1 MSLFYFH
8 TFSLAYIFLNVI
20 SCLVTLWVLK
30 VADPWSNLISSI
42 PISSH
47 LIFVVQDV
55 ALHYNTYLQQVVQ
68 YLEKDPHFREKL
80 YCICILYI
88 YIYSLS
94 QELDFVHHSIRTKLD
109 ELKREEITRLRML
122 LKAKRDLKLKKEGKG
137 QLRDHQALLKH
148 FDHMD
153 FTNPHVF
160 EVEDLDRLI
169 KAATKDLQR
178 VDEQQHAEFK
188 RYEMMKEHERRERL
202 KNMTSQEREREER
215 EHREKREKHKK
226 HPKLNHPGS
235 EDQLKEVWHETDG
248 LDEADFNPKTFFRL
262 HGTTPAYDPEN
273 EEDDMMEME
282 EERRRMREEIMTE
295 VDTDG
300 DQIISEQE
308 FMEHTKKQEF
318 HKNEDWE
325 VRTKPEVNQNLTRT
339 NSGLNHD

>member
-1 MSLFYFH
+1 
-8 TFSLAYIFLNVI
+8 
-20 SCLVTLWVLK
+20 
-30 VADPWSNLISSI
+30 
-42 PISSH
+42 
-47 LIFVVQDV
+47 
-55 ALHYNTYLQQVVQ
+55 
-68 YLEKDPHFREKL
+68 
-80 YCICILYI
+80 
-88 YIYSLS
+88 
-94 QELDFVHHSIRTKLD
+94 
-109 ELKREEITRLRML
+109 ML

-262 HGTTPAYDPEN
+262 HDTNQDGYLDEDELEALFTQELAKAYDPEN

-325 VRTKPEVNQNLTRT
+325 TVDHEPFFTDAEMAEFEESLMKKMEKHETETEQLQRQKHELEEKQKRLDAQKHQLEQAWSQLDKLKDKREPWDHEEVQSRTTPLLNQ
-339 NSGLNHD
+339 D